1 MKPRAYIGRGLPY
14 TNIEGLSGRLIV
26 IEGTDAVGR
35 STQIELLRSWLEFQ
49 GYGVA
54 VTDWTS
60 SPLVAST
67 IDLAKEGHTMNVL
80 TMNLLYATDFAD
92 RLEHTIIP
100 ALRAGF
106 VVLSDRYIYTAIA
119 RALVRGADWQ
129 WIRNLFGFAIQPDIV
144 LYLKADVRTLVRR
157 ALLSQGLDYWESG
170 LDQNPRLDPF
180 DSFIRYQRR
189 LLREYDRLAR
199 EFNFVIVNGRPS
211 VQTVQA
217 HLREHILPILDGGH
231 LIPKPTEGRG
241 EVSLVEV

>member
-231 LIPKPTEGRG
+231 LTPKPTEGRG
-241 EVSLVEV
+241 EVSLIEV